1 MGQLG
6 NSLRQARLQQ
16 GLSLTDAQ
24 KATKIRARY
33 LEALEQE
40 RFALLPGA
48 AYGRGFLCEYAELL
62 GLDPEPLLLELIPA
76 LAALEPPP
84 PPPPPPRS
92 LPVGRRTLVIAGAA
106 VALVA
111 GLALVGLD
119 IDRGPST
126 PAAPA
131 PLPTTSA
138 APAAAAT
145 STPAVAPRPK
155 PNPALVL
162 AAIKGDCWLSVRR
175 GSAAGA
181 VVWQGLLRRG
191 SSLHFASL
199 PLWIRMGAPWNLG
212 ATLGSRTLAGLPSAA
227 QPANVLVTAGGARA
241 A

>member
-1 MGQLG
+1 MGQIG

-76 LAALEPPP
+76 
-84 PPPPPPRS
+84 
-92 LPVGRRTLVIAGAA
+92 
-106 VALVA
+106 
-111 GLALVGLD
+111 
-119 IDRGPST
+119 
-126 PAAPA
+126 
-131 PLPTTSA
+131 
-138 APAAAAT
+138 
-145 STPAVAPRPK
+145 
-155 PNPALVL
+155 L